1 MKSTY
6 AIALA
11 TTVALVGASFTVP
24 NTQAQTTTTTQA
36 PVAGLSWPE
45 GKVAAGG
52 KTTIAP
58 NQTPAADLRFTGGG
72 KEAGYNVSTDEKT
85 GVVTV
90 EAPLNAPPGY
100 KFTIPVSVFKGE
112 ERVGTYEVT
121 AHITEG
127 GDAASHSP
135 SYDDI
140 AVPEGQTAT
149 ATLKGKVPA
158 GTKFEVSAPK
168 LFTAKV
174 DKQGTV
180 SVTPNRNLA
189 AGTTAV
195 VRVII
200 TYPDTSVEL
209 RDINVKVTPPRDS
222 ATTTTAK
229 PTPTPRTTIP
239 GPTTTRTD
247 IATTIE
253 LTVTNSPFTTTTKQ
267 GAVAGTT
274 EPSASNGSSTG
285 EAIAIVLTSLAV
297 LGGMAA
303 LLGWWALES
312 GIITL

>member
-11 TTVALVGASFTVP
+11 TTVALVGAGMTVP

-36 PVAGLSWPE
+36 PVDGLSWPE

-72 KEAGYNVSTDEKT
+72 KEGGYNVSTDEKT

-112 ERVGTYEVT
+112 EKVGTYEVT

-127 GDAASHSP
+127 GDAASYSP

-158 GTKFEVSAPK
+158 GTKFEVSVPK

-195 VRVII
+195 VRVLI
-200 TYPDTSVEL
+200 TYPDTSIEY
-209 RDINVKVTPPRDS
+209 RDINVKVTQP
-222 ATTTTAK
+222 TTTPAK
-229 PTPTPRTTIP
+229 PTLTPRTTIP

-253 LTVTNSPFTTTTKQ
+253 LTVTNSPSTTTTKE
-267 GAVAGTT
+267 GAAAGTT

-312 GIITL
+312 GIIVL